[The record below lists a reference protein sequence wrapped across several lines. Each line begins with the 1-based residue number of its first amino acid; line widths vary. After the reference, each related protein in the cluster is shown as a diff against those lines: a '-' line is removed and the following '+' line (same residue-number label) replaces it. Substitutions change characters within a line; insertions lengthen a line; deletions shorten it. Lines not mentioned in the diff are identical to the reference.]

1 MGGGQEAVRVTRL
14 TNEDIERLASRVAM
28 LASDDGEAD
37 NAGRAV
43 GQLARRLGLTGG
55 DLKHMFLDGARPD
68 AQATRARG
76 HEVERLERELEEL
89 RRNLRSME
97 AAARVIQWERDELLT
112 EKGELTVRLY
122 RGRALRRSRR
132 IALAAGAALVLLVGG
147 TVAMLGPDL
156 GSPRV
161 SVERP
166 TSGIAIVRSAH
177 ARLLSAPKTDA
188 ALVVAMPPGT
198 RLVVRR
204 VLWNM
209 MMQWAEVEMGR
220 LSGYVP
226 TTDLEMF

>member
-1 MGGGQEAVRVTRL
+1 MTGL

-55 DLKHMFLDGARPD
+55 DLKHMFLDGAKPG
-68 AQATRARG
+68 AEATRARG
-76 HEVERLERELEEL
+76 REVERLERELEEV
-89 RRNLRSME
+89 RRNLRSVE
-97 AAARVIQWERDELLT
+97 SAARVIQWERDELLT

-122 RGRALRRSRR
+122 RGRAQRRSRR
-132 IALAAGAALVLLVGG
+132 IALGAGLVVLLLVGG
-147 TVAMLGPDL
+147 TVAVLGPDL
-156 GSPRV
+156 SRPHV
-161 SVERP
+161 SMERP
-166 TSGIAIVRSAH
+166 TSGIAVVRSTH
-177 ARLLSAPKTDA
+177 AKLLDAPNVA
-188 ALVVAMPPGT
+188 APLVAAMPPGT

-209 MMQWAEVEMGR
+209 MMQWAEVEMGG

>member
-1 MGGGQEAVRVTRL
+1 MTRL

-55 DLKHMFLDGARPD
+55 DLKHMFLDGARAD
-68 AQATRARG
+68 AEATRARG
-76 HEVERLERELEEL
+76 KEAERLERELEEV
-89 RRNLRSME
+89 RRNLRNVE

-122 RGRALRRSRR
+122 RGRAQRRSRR
-132 IALAAGAALVLLVGG
+132 IALAVGAAVVLLVGG

-156 GSPRV
+156 SRPHA
-161 SVERP
+161 SVERA
-166 TSGIAIVRSAH
+166 TTGIAIVRSAH
-177 ARLLSAPKTDA
+177 AKLLGAPKPDA
-188 ALVVAMPPGT
+188 PLIVAMPPGT

-204 VLWNM
+204 LLWNM
-209 MMQWAEVEMGR
+209 MVQWAEVEMGG